1 MAAALK
7 IFPVVDE
14 TASVRPQL
22 SIVLPTFE
30 PNSWFRQALESVLRD
45 APADAEISVID
56 DASIGVEVGAMV
68 AEVAPPG
75 RVAFSRN
82 AQRLG
87 LAGNWNQAIANAR
100 GELIHLLHQ
109 DDFILP
115 GFYKRMLQAF
125 RRKPELGM
133 AFCRTRIV
141 DAANRVTKTTSRVR
155 WLPGIIPNWLATI
168 GQRQRVQTPSA
179 IVARST
185 YAAVGCYRYDLKAAL
200 DWEMWVRIAARFPVW
215 YEPTTLAAY
224 RRHDANE
231 SSRLSASGEV
241 WPDLARAIAI
251 NAQSFPSVERLA
263 IVERSVRWYTN
274 SALRT
279 ATNRVRQGD
288 YAAARR
294 ILEHLP
300 NLLDLLA
307 DDQLD
312 HAIQR
317 RAGVIRQQLRSSRTA

>member
-1 MAAALK
+1 MAASLK
-7 IFPVVDE
+7 IFPVVDA
-14 TASVRPQL
+14 TASVRPRL

-30 PNSWFRQALESVLRD
+30 PNGWFRQALGSVLRD
-45 APADAEISVID
+45 APADAEIGVID
-56 DASIGVEVGAMV
+56 DASIGVDVGQMV
-68 AEVAPPG
+68 AESAPPG

-82 AQRLG
+82 AKRLG
-87 LAGNWNQAIANAR
+87 LAGNWNRAIATAR
-100 GELIHLLHQ
+100 GELVHLLHQ

-115 GFYKRMLQAF
+115 GFYQRMFRAF
-125 RRKPELGM
+125 QREPELGM

-141 DAANRVTKTTSRVR
+141 DAADRVTKTTSRVR
-155 WLPGIIPNWLATI
+155 WWPGVISNWVATV

-185 YAAVGCYRYDLKAAL
+185 YEAVGGYRDDLKAAL

-215 YEPTTLAAY
+215 YEPATLAAY
-224 RRHDANE
+224 RRHDANA

-251 NAQSFPSVERLA
+251 NAESFPPAERLA

-279 ATNRVRQGD
+279 ATKRVRQGD
-288 YAAARR
+288 YAAASR

-300 NLLDLLA
+300 KLLDLLA
-307 DDQLD
+307 DDQLGT
-312 HAIQR
+312 AIQR
-317 RAGVIRQQLRSSRTA
+317 RAVVIRQQLRCSRTA